1 MPLSS
6 GPSLP
11 TSLSSPRRSR
21 DLRPGGR
28 LLSPALLLSLVLI
41 APLGCSGEDPGT
53 PPTAPPAR
61 SASDSG
67 APVPTAV
74 GEPTPSTGPAFRGFR
89 ARGPESGLTTP
100 QRSGASPP
108 ETILGVKSTGIAVL
122 DFDSDGVL
130 DLLFT
135 QGSTP
140 GRWVAGEMGEP
151 VLLYRGLGKLR
162 FEAVADRAG
171 LPDFRWATGV
181 AVADLEGDGD
191 DDLLVTSFGADRLF
205 RNESGRFAEIE
216 SSGLSADGWSTSAA
230 FADLDGDGILDLYV
244 ARNLSIDLA
253 NPPTNGTEWSCLWEG
268 FEVVCGPRGLP
279 AERDAVYRGRGDGT
293 FEEVTELWGFA
304 AATPGYGL
312 AVVIGDIVGDRTP
325 EIFVANDSSPN
336 HLWSRRDGKWREI
349 GFLNGLSVDA
359 NGEEQAGMG
368 ADLGDIDGDGRL
380 DLVVSNFE
388 RESENVYIADARG
401 SFFDRT
407 DRLGVAAASRP
418 TLSWG
423 LGLEDFDLD
432 GDLDLFVA
440 NGHVYPQAD
449 QVTTSAGYAQVD
461 QLYRLEAGP
470 TGKPRFADRSAAL
483 GITEKGVSRGAVFA
497 DLDGDGDLEIVVSR
511 RDETPLL
518 YENLGTPGARSLTI
532 ALVQPGKNLAAIG
545 AAVSVD
551 FGESA
556 GALGRWSDRVRRQS
570 SFQSSGVA
578 TITRGIPSKTAGR
591 VQVIWPDGTAET
603 FPVDA
608 TATQLTCTRGEGGTP

>member
-1 MPLSS
+1 M
-6 GPSLP
+6 SL
-11 TSLSSPRRSR
+11 PRRSSR
-21 DLRPGGR
+21 SSRRVLRLAAAP
-28 LLSPALLLSLVLI
+28 LFCCLLSLSGCTGGSDEPA
-41 APLGCSGEDPGT
+41 APPT
-53 PPTAPPAR
+53 PPPSKTTADPSGTAAD
-61 SASDSG
+61 SAGATASSG
-67 APVPTAV
+67 GGDT
-74 GEPTPSTGPAFRGFR
+74 FRGFR
-89 ARGPESGLTTP
+89 AVGPESGLTTP

-108 ETILGVKSTGIAVL
+108 VTILGVKSTGIAVL

-140 GRWVAGEMGEP
+140 ERWVAGNMGEP

-162 FEAVADRAG
+162 YEPVADRGG
-171 LPDFRWATGV
+171 LPEFRWATGV

-191 DDLLVTSFGADRLF
+191 DDLLVTGFGADRLF
-205 RNESGRFAEIE
+205 RNDGGRFVEIE
-216 SSGLSADGWSTSAA
+216 ESGLSADGWSTSAA
-230 FADLDGDGILDLYV
+230 FADLDADGILDLYI

-253 NPPTNGTEWSCLWEG
+253 NPPTNGAEWSCLWEG
-268 FEVVCGPRGLP
+268 YEVVCGPRGLP
-279 AERDAVYRGRGDGT
+279 AEGDAVYRGRGDGT
-293 FEEVTELWGFA
+293 FEAVTEAWGFD

-312 AVVIGDIVGDRTP
+312 AVVVGDIVGDRTP

-349 GFLNGLSVDA
+349 GFLTGLSVDA

-407 DRLGVAAASRP
+407 DSLGVAAASRP

-440 NGHVYPQAD
+440 NGHVYPEAD

-461 QLYRLEAGP
+461 QFYRLEAGP

-532 ALVQPGKNLAAIG
+532 TLIQPGKNHDAIG
-545 AAVSVD
+545 AAVTVD
-551 FGESA
+551 FGEAA
-556 GALGRWSDRVRRQS
+556 GTLGRWSDRVRRQS

-578 TITRGIPSKTAGR
+578 TITRGVPGNTAGR
-591 VQVIWPDGTAET
+591 VLVVWPDGTEESFAVE
-603 FPVDA
+603 A
-608 TATQLTCTRGEGGTP
+608 TATQLTCKRGEGETP